1 MYYINNENIIGGNT
15 MDQNIKY
22 YSEME
27 RYEIINI
34 NDGNKYDYLGN
45 NDIIIDSG
53 VNLKILILSV
63 SKSKFSIFGKSEFIE
78 VSWEYVKKIGT
89 KTIIIDAE
97 EKNLKK
103 LH

>member
-1 MYYINNENIIGGNT
+1 M
-15 MDQNIKY
+15 
-22 YSEME
+22 
-27 RYEIINI
+27 
-34 NDGNKYDYLGN
+34 
-45 NDIIIDSG
+45 
-53 VNLKILILSV
+53 ILSD